1 MQTQTRHSDLFLI
14 QQPVPA
20 ACLWLQYSQIIIQFV
35 GKQPPLWPICHDFV
49 LFPLIWRIWWWYGGG
64 GLQGFHTVFSH
75 LLLNIQ
81 VVVHFCHGDFVLTA
95 HKRTRALLFLAS
107 LSLERNLQF
116 PPPSPRVIRVFGTNT
131 RSCSEHLTKIT
142 VGREPKSRHA
152 WRKCIQASHVSR
164 VSAQDAPRLRGDTGR
179 PVTTLLRL
187 HPCHLTSS
195 SPEVC
200 SPSTLPQHASL
211 PARQT
216 QGPSSLLHRFYLIY
230 SFVLLFLVQSRAE
243 RSQRGLWNTL
253 CTGSKLIYTLR
264 RR

>member
-1 MQTQTRHSDLFLI
+1 MEEFDANPNEAQWLVLD
-14 QQPVPA
+14 PA
-20 ACLWLQYSQIIIQFV
+20 ACPGRLFTAEIQ
-35 GKQPPLWPICHDFV
+35 PDNHPICWKTASSMTNLSWFC
-49 LFPLIWRIWWWYGGG
+49 LIPSDLEGGG
-64 GLQGFHTVFSH
+64 CRGFHTVFGH

-81 VVVHFCHGDFVLTA
+81 VVVHFCHGYCADSSQKNKSLAVFSFFVFGE
-95 HKRTRALLFLAS
+95 KS
-107 LSLERNLQF
+107 LSSSL
-116 PPPSPRVIRVFGTNT
+116 RVVRVFGTNA

-195 SPEVC
+195 SLEVC

-216 QGPSSLLHRFYLIY
+216 RGPSSLLHRFYLIY
-230 SFVLLFLVQSRAE
+230 LFVLLFLAQSRAE